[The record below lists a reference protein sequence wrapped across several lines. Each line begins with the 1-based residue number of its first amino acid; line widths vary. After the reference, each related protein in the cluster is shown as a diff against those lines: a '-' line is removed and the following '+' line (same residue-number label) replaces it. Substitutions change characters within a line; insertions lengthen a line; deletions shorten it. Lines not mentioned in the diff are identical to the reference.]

1 MYLLKQ
7 HWTWGSQQLCPE
19 HGDTE
24 AAALCFAG
32 VPLFSLQSSLLP
44 VVWGPRSTGAAA
56 HLLGSGKGWPHQ
68 TQASALP

>member
-7 HWTWGSQQLCPE
+7 HWTWGSQHLCPE

-24 AAALCFAG
+24 AAALCFTG
-32 VPLFSLQSSLLP
+32 GPLFSLLP
-44 VVWGPRSTGAAA
+44 VVRGPRSTGAAA

-68 TQASALP
+68 TQAYALP